1 MKNDIK
7 RSVLSVFIAAAVSG
21 AAAHAEEKKTEISGL
36 IEVEAG
42 FTNSDA
48 GDESDITLA
57 TVELGID
64 HAVNDKVDGHV
75 LFLYEEGE
83 NNDNIA
89 VDEAVIT
96 LHATDQ
102 LDIAA
107 GRMYVPFGNFDSMM
121 VSDPLTLEVGETQ
134 EEALQL
140 GFSNGAGLGGSVY
153 VYKDDEDASAKID
166 DFGLSVAYES
176 EGFAAGVSYIS
187 DVNDKSDANNDASG
201 LGVHAK
207 GSFGKATI
215 IAEHIQVDTTAA
227 GEKPEATNLEFG
239 FDLGGDRTIALAL
252 QETDD
257 AVSLGLPEKAIGI
270 AYSMP
275 VYEQASFAAE
285 YMKNDQ
291 YDGSDDS
298 VVTLQLAYEF

>member
-1 MKNDIK
+1 MYMKDEMKQIIVNILI
-7 RSVLSVFIAAAVSG
+7 VAALSGEAYAQDQ
-21 AAAHAEEKKTEISGL
+21 KTEILGL

-42 FTNSDA
+42 FNHTDA

-57 TVELGID
+57 TFELGIG
-64 HAVNDKVDGHV
+64 HTVNDNVDGYV
-75 LFLYEEGE
+75 LFLYEDGE
-83 NNDNIA
+83 DIT
-89 VDEAVIT
+89 VDEAVIN
-96 LHATDQ
+96 LHATDK

-153 VYKDDEDASAKID
+153 VYKDDEDTSEKID
-166 DFGLSVAYES
+166 DFGLNIAYES
-176 EGFAAGVSYIS
+176 ERFAAGVSYIS

-201 LGVHAK
+201 LGVYAK
-207 GSFGKATI
+207 GSFEKSTV

-239 FDLGGDRTIALAL
+239 FDLGGDRTIALSL
-252 QETDD
+252 QETND

-275 VYEQASFAAE
+275 VYEQTSFAAE

-291 YDGSDDS
+291 YDGSDES
-298 VVTLQLAYEF
+298 VVTLQLAYVF

>member
-7 RSVLSVFIAAAVSG
+7 RSILGVFIAAAVLG
-21 AAAHAEEKKTEISGL
+21 EAYAQDQKTEILGL

-42 FTNSDA
+42 FNHTDA

-57 TVELGID
+57 TLELGIG
-64 HAVNDKVDGHV
+64 HAVNDNVDGYV
-75 LFLYEEGE
+75 LFLYEDGE
-83 NNDNIA
+83 DITI
-89 VDEAVIT
+89 DQAVIN
-96 LHATDQ
+96 LHATDK

-140 GFSNGAGLGGSVY
+140 GFSNGAGLGGTVY
-153 VYKDDEDASAKID
+153 VYKDDEDASEKID
-166 DFGLSVAYES
+166 DFGLNIAYKS
-176 EGFAAGVSYIS
+176 ERFAAGMSYIS

-201 LGVHAK
+201 LGVYAK
-207 GSFGKATI
+207 GSFGKSTV
-215 IAEHIQVDTTAA
+215 IAEHIQVDNTAA

-239 FDLGGDRTIALAL
+239 FNLGGDRTIALAL
-252 QETDD
+252 QETND

-275 VYEQASFAAE
+275 VYEQTSFAAE
-285 YMKNDQ
+285 YMKNNQ
-291 YDGSDDS
+291 YDGSDES
-298 VVTLQLAYEF
+298 VVTLQLAYVF